1 MKKLLGVLTA
11 AGVALGALA
20 GTAAQAQ
27 TKNLVFLA
35 ADVPISLNLDGRAGT
50 HFGSQT
56 AWVNLYEPLL
66 YHEVVGRN
74 EEGIEVHDFNR
85 YVSRLAESW
94 SFDDKT
100 LTWTF
105 KLRRGVKGCDGSTFN
120 ADDIIYTF
128 ARGKSLTGAS
138 GIAFFLS
145 EVASIAGFDQSV
157 RAARRAQL
165 DAQQAG
171 RPVAANDATK
181 LGEEIRKIDDYTV
194 QFKQSAANKL
204 FLPVLT
210 IYSLRIM
217 DKETMEKHA
226 TADDPWSHKYVDQVN
241 GPSFGAYCLDKWTP
255 EQEFRV
261 KANKDYYGKKPYF
274 DNVIMRR
281 VPQSSN
287 RLAILRTGQAQMTEN
302 LTPQEFESL
311 RNVKG
316 VKVGGHYLNNTL
328 IFLANWKAKPLDN
341 IKVRQAL
348 AHAIPYDEVLR
359 VGYNN
364 TGKKWNGHVP
374 SLYPGYHKPTVDY
387 DYNPAKAKQL
397 LAEAG
402 YPDGKGLEAFGN
414 SFLLGYNAD
423 REGILGRTA
432 TVLQTELGKVGFPIK
447 LDPLPPGQIA
457 DRLMVKKDLA
467 LGLYD
472 LSRPIGVDAVYAML
486 LYFVSSEKGGLLNM
500 TNYANP
506 RVDELYKLAQLEGNE
521 QKRNEYLAE
530 AQEILQKELAW
541 ISVAEYKTQWAFN
554 DKIKGIAIHPDN
566 NVRWAELRM
575 D

>member
-1 MKKLLGVLTA
+1 MNKLLGVLAA
-11 AGVALGALA
+11 AGVAMGALA
-20 GTAAQAQ
+20 ATGVQAQ
-27 TKNLVFLA
+27 EKSLVFVA
-35 ADVPISLNLDGRAGT
+35 QDVPITLNLDGRGGT

-66 YHEVVGRN
+66 YHEIVGRN
-74 EEGIEVHDFNR
+74 EEGIEIHDFNR

-105 KLRRGVKGCDGSTFN
+105 KLRRGVKGCNGANFT
-120 ADDIIYTF
+120 ADDVIYTF
-128 ARGKSLTGAS
+128 SRGKSLTGAA

-145 EVASIAGFDQSV
+145 EVASIKGFDQSV
-157 RAARRAQL
+157 RAARRAQIE
-165 DAQQAG
+165 AQQQG
-171 RPVAANDATK
+171 RPMPTNDATK
-181 LGEEIRKIDDYTV
+181 LGEEIKKVDDYTIQV
-194 QFKQSAANKL
+194 TQSGANKL

-217 DKETMEKHA
+217 DKEIMEANA
-226 TADDPWSHKYVDQVN
+226 TADDPWSHRYVDTQN
-241 GPSFGAYCLDKWTP
+241 APSFAAYCLDKWTP

-281 VPQSSN
+281 VPQSAN

-311 RNVKG
+311 RTARG
-316 VKVGGHYLNNTL
+316 IKVGGHYLNNTL
-328 IFLANWKAKPLDN
+328 IFLVNWKAKPFDN
-341 IKVRQAL
+341 LKVRQAL
-348 AHAIPYDEVLR
+348 AHATPYEEIIR

-374 SLYPGYHKPTVDY
+374 SLYPGYHKPSIDY
-387 DYNPAKAKQL
+387 DYNPAKARQL

-402 YPDGKGLEAFGN
+402 YPDGKGLEQFAD
-414 SFLLGYNAD
+414 SFLLSYNAD
-423 REGILGRTA
+423 REGILGRSA
-432 TVLQTELGKVGFPIK
+432 TVLQTELGKVGFPVR
-447 LDPLPPGQIA
+447 LDPLPATQLA
-457 DRLMVKKDLA
+457 DRQLVKKDLPFS
-467 LGLYD
+467 LYD

-486 LYFVSSEKGGLLNM
+486 LYYVSSEKGGLLNM
-500 TNYANP
+500 TNYSNA
-506 RVDELYKLAQLEGNE
+506 RVDELYKLAQLEGND

-541 ISVAEYKTQWAFN
+541 ISVAEYKTQWAFHE
-554 DKIKGIAIHPDN
+554 KMKGIALHPDN

>member
-1 MKKLLGVLTA
+1 MKKLLGVLAA

-27 TKNLVFLA
+27 NKNLVFLA

-311 RNVKG
+311 RTVKG

-387 DYNPAKAKQL
+387 DYNPAKAKAL

-500 TNYANP
+500 TNYSNP